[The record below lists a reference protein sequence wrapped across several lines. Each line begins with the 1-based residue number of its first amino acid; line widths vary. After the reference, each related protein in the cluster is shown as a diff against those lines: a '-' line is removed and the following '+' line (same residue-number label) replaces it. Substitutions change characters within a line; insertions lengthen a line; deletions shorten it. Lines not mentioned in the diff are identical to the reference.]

1 MKSKLKNKGKQM
13 FFIGYRNNNGRGVLR
28 MYDLVMRKVLI
39 SRDVLWLNFIYGWWR
54 TKRLKAP
61 EVENVYCYEIM
72 TKKVVETIM
81 NENVGNNKY
90 VDNSDINVSNII
102 GTRLRISVRTRRN
115 VDYSL
120 IRKLSL
126 KLD

>member
-1 MKSKLKNKGKQM
+1 M